1 MNKLKVALLFAGQ
14 PRFITNPYPFASH
27 KREILD
33 KYDVTTFSH
42 CWFDKE
48 ATQFSYNEWS
58 RMDDCPV
65 NPAAIDIIKE
75 KYNPV
80 LLHVDKP
87 RDFALSEESRNIIDR
102 AFPNNPVFNARNV
115 GNALSY
121 LYSLEEAVG
130 LFEKFC
136 EYTKEVYDFIIIS
149 RFDSI
154 VYRLPD
160 LHSLNKETFYL
171 SNHHPAFPDLMFICG
186 QKYVKG
192 FKCFSN
198 ADSIIQSGGLLNPN
212 SFGEQIKGINMMN
225 HCRKMWL
232 DGDKSG
238 SVQQVPLPVRI
249 VRDLNNKGDED
260 QLWRYGLTDAER
272 FLT

>member
-1 MNKLKVALLFAGQ
+1 
-14 PRFITNPYPFASH
+14 
-27 KREILD
+27 LD
-33 KYDVTTFSH
+33 KYDAITFAH
-42 CWFDKE
+42 CWFDKD
-48 ATQFSYNEWS
+48 ATQFTYNEWS

-65 NPAAIDIIKE
+65 NPDAIDIITKN
-75 KYNPV
+75 YNPV

-87 RDFALSEESRNIIDR
+87 RDFSLSEASRNIIDR
-102 AFPNNPVFNARNV
+102 AFPNNPVFNTRNV

-121 LYSLEEAVG
+121 LYSLESVAK
-130 LFEKFC
+130 LFENFC
-136 EYTKEVYDFIIIS
+136 EYTKEVFDFIIIS

-160 LHSLNKETFYL
+160 LNTLDKEGFYL
-171 SNHHPAFPDLMFICG
+171 SNHHNAFPDLMFICG

-198 ADSIIQSGGLLNPN
+198 VDSIIQSGGFRSPD
-212 SFGEQIKGINMMN
+212 SFGEQIKGENMMR

-238 SVQQVPLPVRI
+238 SIQQVPLPVRI
-249 VRDLNNKGDED
+249 VRDLTNKGDED
-260 QLWRYGLTDAER
+260 QLWRYGLTDKER
-272 FLT
+272 FVT